1 MTVIQEHNG
10 AFTSS
15 TVFTGEIR
23 LAPRSYG
30 YSLVLQLASFT
41 GSLVGATI
49 TIENNAPVPFSANT
63 PYQYDVYAKT
73 VINYTITL
81 AFAATTPLR
90 MSARAVSA
98 YVVDQQL
105 IVYST
110 LGSISTWTVTP
121 NGWLPGD
128 QIVLAVFAKC
138 LINENVIPT
147 TSPTFNL
154 LANTYSHD
162 SSYYEP
168 HLVFSKVYAGESSV
182 SVTVPTGWFGGGF
195 LYDNTWGAILVV
207 VRDASSSIQAADVAI
222 DSYSTPTQS
231 TTVGALSPMSDDG
244 FVLAFSMPYATPTGW
259 LGMGSIFG
267 GLPGLQTS
275 KRDTTLTP
283 SVIPVVIPSGS
294 YSVNSAVGVRS
305 NIETVYAGGSDQ
317 VGWQIGVIGYASS
330 VSGSAVILK
339 SAQAQ
344 PALPGGSTPFGS
356 SISWTAPISAQT
368 TDISIAQVFT
378 MSSTSNLGFTP
389 DPGWVVIDSTQVQ
402 EAGALPGNTAPP
414 YGETYTGNNPSYI
427 KCTTMYALG
436 TVGNTVSGSFAT
448 GTYHFATVDRFSGV
462 HTTYPIIGV
471 ASYHRTFVGSSN
483 PSLVWSPTFT
493 ETLTVPGRGV
503 GYLLGWAG
511 QGPIVP
517 RYPTSSQTITRS
529 NTSAKNKAMFP
540 ATDNSYT
547 ITPGLSA
554 PGVFYGSGIAVEVVL
569 RQA

>member
-49 TIENNAPVPFSANT
+49 TIESAGTVPLLANT
-63 PYQYDVYAKT
+63 PYQYDVYNKT
-73 VINYTITL
+73 IINYTINL
-81 AFAATTPLR
+81 AVPSTTPLL
-90 MSARAVSA
+90 MSAKAVSA
-98 YVVDQQL
+98 YVVDQQIIAFSSL
-105 IVYST
+105 GIVP
-110 LGSISTWTVTP
+110 TWTITP
-121 NGWLPGD
+121 NDWLPGD
-128 QIVLAVFAKC
+128 QIILCVFAKC
-138 LINENVIPT
+138 LSNENVIPT
-147 TSPTFNL
+147 TSPAFNL
-154 LANTYSHD
+154 LANTYSYD
-162 SSYYEP
+162 GYYKP
-168 HLVFSKVYAGESSV
+168 HIVFTKEYSGESTI
-182 SVTVPTGWFGGGF
+182 SVTVPAGWYGGGW
-195 LYDNTWGAILVV
+195 LYDNTWGAVVTV
-207 VRDASSSIQAADVAI
+207 VRDVSSPVQAADVDI
-222 DSYSTPTQS
+222 DSYIYPVPSG
-231 TTVGALSPMSDDG
+231 TVGPLSPMTDDG
-244 FVLAFSMPYATPTGW
+244 IVFAFGMRSATFSSGGIS
-259 LGMGSIFG
+259 LGSIFG
-267 GLPGLQTS
+267 GLLLVS
-275 KRDTTLTP
+275 AKRDTILSP
-283 SVIPVVIPSGS
+283 PVIPVTIASGS
-294 YSVNSAVGVRS
+294 YNVASAVGVRS
-305 NIETVYAGGSDQ
+305 NVEIVYAGGNNQ
-317 VGWQIGVIGYASS
+317 AGWQIGVIGYASGTG
-330 VSGSAVILK
+330 GSAVILK

-389 DPGWVVIDSTQVQ
+389 DPGWVVIDSTEVQ
-402 EAGALPGNTAPP
+402 EAGSLPGNTAPP

-462 HTTYPIIGV
+462 HTTFPIMGV
-471 ASYHRTFVGSSN
+471 ASYQRTFVGSNN
-483 PSLVWSPTFT
+483 PSFVWSPTFT
-493 ETLTVPGRGV
+493 QTLTVPGRGV
-503 GYLLGWAG
+503 GYLLGWYG
-511 QGPIVP
+511 GGPINP
-517 RYPTSSQTITRS
+517 RYPSSAQTILRS
-529 NTSAKNKAMFP
+529 NTTSKNKAMFP

>member
-1 MTVIQEHNG
+1 MTVIQEHGG

-98 YVVDQQL
+98 YVVDQQF
-105 IVYST
+105 VAYST
-110 LGSISTWTVTP
+110 LGNLPTWTITP

-128 QIVLAVFAKC
+128 QIILCVFAKC
-138 LINENVIPT
+138 LHNQNLIPT
-147 TSPTFNL
+147 TSPSFNL
-154 LANTYSHD
+154 LANTYSYD
-162 SSYYEP
+162 GYYEP
-168 HLVFSKVYAGESSV
+168 HIVFAKEYAGESTV
-182 SVTVPTGWFGGGF
+182 SVTVPSGWYGGGW
-195 LYDNTWGAILVV
+195 LYDNTYGGFVTV
-207 VRDASSSIQAADVAI
+207 VRDASSPVQAADVDI
-222 DSYSTPTQS
+222 DSYISPVS
-231 TTVGALSPMSDDG
+231 SGTVGPQSPMTDNG
-244 FVLAFSMPYATPTGW
+244 IVFAF
-259 LGMGSIFG
+259 GMRSASFSNGGIGLGSIFG
-267 GLPGLQTS
+267 GLLLVS
-275 KRDTTLTP
+275 AKRDTILTP
-283 SVIPVVIPSGS
+283 PTIPVTITSGS
-294 YSVNSAVGVRS
+294 YNVASAVGVRS

-402 EAGALPGNTAPP
+402 EAGSLPGNTAPP

-436 TVGNTVSGSFAT
+436 TVGNTVSGSFAA
-448 GTYHFATVDRFSGV
+448 GTYHLATVDRFSGV

-471 ASYHRTFVGSSN
+471 ASYHRTFVGSNN
-483 PSLVWSPTFT
+483 PSFVWSPTFT

-503 GYLLGWAG
+503 GYLLGWYG
-511 QGPIVP
+511 GGPIVP

-529 NTSAKNKAMFP
+529 NTGAKNKAMFP